1 MVINYRKDF
10 FMYITLQTTKRNLG
24 LFNLEIKDIVLASV
38 FALAFIILFSL
49 GFIQTAIITII
60 SGVFLLIP
68 VSFSQQNRIYK
79 LILLVGKFLFKKK
92 NFYYHLEDNEVR
104 RDQYNSYIEK
114 IKKRK
119 NNEERKENN

>member
-92 NFYYHLEDNEVR
+92 NFYYHLENNEVR

>member
-1 MVINYRKDF
+1 
-10 FMYITLQTTKRNLG
+10 MYITLQTTKRNLG

-92 NFYYHLEDNEVR
+92 NFYYHLENNEVR

>member
-24 LFNLEIKDIVLASV
+24 LFNLEVKDIVLASV